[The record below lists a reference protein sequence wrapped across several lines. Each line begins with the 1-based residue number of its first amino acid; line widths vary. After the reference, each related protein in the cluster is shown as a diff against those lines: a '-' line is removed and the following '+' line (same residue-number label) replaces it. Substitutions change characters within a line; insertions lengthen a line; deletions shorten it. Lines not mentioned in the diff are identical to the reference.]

1 MTNKLK
7 FLNPFSKK
15 YKKVLAFD
23 GGGVRAIIGLYF
35 LRKLEEE
42 LSKSIFESFDLFIGT
57 SAGATNALMLG
68 MNGSKIKDLEEFWTT
83 DNLKRIMNQSLIDK
97 TSIFQTRPKYSNE
110 GKKEILR
117 NFFENKKIGQSLKPV
132 VVTAYDLEARKPILL
147 SSYGDPDVTAVQAA
161 NASSAAPIYFPTASM
176 EDGRWLIDGGIATN
190 NPSLLGYVEAKK
202 LFSTNNIKVLGIGA
216 GLNKKKISGR
226 NSRNWGALGWF
237 RHDILGI
244 MLESSLQNEILKDLI
259 GDDYL
264 RVNSPIGNVN
274 RRMDDM
280 SERNLQRIKDLAD
293 DWWLKFGKKSINFIN
308 S

>member
-1 MTNKLK
+1 MNNKFRL
-7 FLNPFSKK
+7 LNPFSKK
-15 YKKVLAFD
+15 YKKVLSFD
-23 GGGVRAIIGLYF
+23 GGGVRAIIGVYF
-35 LRKLEEE
+35 LKRLESES
-42 LSKSIFESFDLFIGT
+42 SKSIFDSFDLFIGT

-68 MNGSKIKDLEEFWTT
+68 MNGSRVDDIEKFWTVK
-83 DNLKRIMNQSLIDK
+83 NLKKIMNQSLIDK
-97 TSIFQTRPKYSNE
+97 TSIFQTRPKYTNE
-110 GKKEILR
+110 GKKEILHY
-117 NFFENKKIGQSLKPV
+117 FFENKKIGDSLKPV

-147 SSYGDPDVTAVQAA
+147 SSYSDPEISAVQAA

-190 NPSLLGYVEAKK
+190 NPALLGYIEAKK
-202 LFSTNNIKVLGIGA
+202 LFGTDNVKILGIGA
-216 GLNKKKISGR
+216 GLNKRKISGK
-226 NSRNWGALGWF
+226 NSRNWGALGWM

-259 GDDYL
+259 GDNYL

-280 SERNLQRIKDLAD
+280 SQRNLHRIKELAD
-293 DWWLKFGKKSINFIN
+293 DWWEKFGKKALNLIN

>member
-1 MTNKLK
+1 MKY
-7 FLNPFSKK
+7 LNLFSKK

-23 GGGVRAIIGLYF
+23 GGGVRAIMGVYF
-35 LRKLEEE
+35 LKRLEEE
-42 LSKSIFESFDLFIGT
+42 SSKSIFDSFDLFIGT

-68 MNGSKIKDLEEFWTT
+68 MNGCKFEDLEKFWTVE
-83 DNLKRIMNQSLIDK
+83 NLKKIMNQSFIDK
-97 TSIFQTRPKYSNE
+97 TSIFQTRPKYSND
-110 GKKEILR
+110 GKKEILYS
-117 NFFENKKIGQSLKPV
+117 FFENKKIGQSLKPV

-147 SSYGDPDVTAVQAA
+147 SSYADPKIPAVHAV

-190 NPSLLGYVEAKK
+190 NPSLIGYVEAKK

-216 GLNKKKISGR
+216 GLNKRKISGK
-226 NSRNWGALGWF
+226 NSRNWGALGWL

-259 GDDYL
+259 GADYL
-264 RVNSPIGNVN
+264 RINSPIGNVN
-274 RRMDDM
+274 RRMDDI
-280 SERNLQRIKDLAD
+280 SEKNLIRIKALAD
-293 DWWLKFGKKSINFIN
+293 DWWKKFGKRSINFIN

>member
-1 MTNKLK
+1 
-7 FLNPFSKK
+7 
-15 YKKVLAFD
+15 
-23 GGGVRAIIGLYF
+23 
-35 LRKLEEE
+35 
-42 LSKSIFESFDLFIGT
+42 
-57 SAGATNALMLG
+57 
-68 MNGSKIKDLEEFWTT
+68 
-83 DNLKRIMNQSLIDK
+83 MNQSFIDK

-110 GKKEILR
+110 GKKKILQT
-117 NFFENKKIGQSLKPV
+117 FFEDRKIGQSLKPV
-132 VVTAYDLEARKPILL
+132 VVTAYDLEARKPILI
-147 SSYGDPDVTAVQAA
+147 SSYGDPEVTAVNAA

-202 LFSTNNIKVLGIGA
+202 IFSSNNIKVLGIGA
-216 GLNKKKISGR
+216 GLNKRKISGK

-264 RVNSPIGNVN
+264 RVNSSIGNVN

-280 SERNLQRIKDLAD
+280 SEKNLDRIKVLAD
-293 DWWLKFGKKSINFIN
+293 DWWQKYGKKSINFIN

>member
-1 MTNKLK
+1 
-7 FLNPFSKK
+7 
-15 YKKVLAFD
+15 
-23 GGGVRAIIGLYF
+23 
-35 LRKLEEE
+35 
-42 LSKSIFESFDLFIGT
+42 
-57 SAGATNALMLG
+57 
-68 MNGSKIKDLEEFWTT
+68 MNGSTITDLEKFWTV
-83 DNLKRIMNQSLIDK
+83 DNLKKIMNQSFIDK

-110 GKKEILR
+110 GKKEILQT
-117 NFFENKKIGQSLKPV
+117 FFENRKIGQSLKPV

-147 SSYGDPDVTAVQAA
+147 SSYGDPEVAAVNAA

-202 LFSTNNIKVLGIGA
+202 IFSTDNIKVLGIGA
-216 GLNKKKISGR
+216 GLNKRKISGK

-264 RVNSPIGNVN
+264 RVNSSIGNVN

-280 SERNLQRIKDLAD
+280 SEKNLERIRLLAD
-293 DWWLKFGKKSINFIN
+293 DWWQKYGKKSINFIN

>member
-1 MTNKLK
+1 MDNTVVHSR
-7 FLNPFSKK
+7 F
-15 YKKVLAFD
+15 
-23 GGGVRAIIGLYF
+23 IYF
-35 LRKLEEE
+35 LKRLEQE
-42 LSKSIFESFDLFIGT
+42 SSISIFESFDLFIGT
-57 SAGATNALMLG
+57 SAGATNALLLG
-68 MNGSKIKDLEEFWTT
+68 MNGSKISNLEKFWTVE
-83 DNLKRIMNQSLIDK
+83 NLKKIMNQSFIDK

-110 GKKEILR
+110 GKKKILQT
-117 NFFENKKIGQSLKPV
+117 FFEDRKIGQSLKPV

-147 SSYGDPDVTAVQAA
+147 SSYGDPEVTAVNAA

-202 LFSTNNIKVLGIGA
+202 IFSTDNIKVLGIGA
-216 GLNKKKISGR
+216 GLNKRKISGK

-264 RVNSPIGNVN
+264 RVNSSIGNVN

-280 SERNLQRIKDLAD
+280 SEKNLERIRVLAD
-293 DWWLKFGKKSINFIN
+293 DWWQKYGKKSINFIN

>member
-1 MTNKLK
+1 MKYFNL
-7 FLNPFSKK
+7 FSKK

-23 GGGVRAIIGLYF
+23 GGGVRAIMGVYF
-35 LRKLEEE
+35 LKKLEQES
-42 LSKSIFESFDLFIGT
+42 SKSIFESFDLFIGT
-57 SAGATNALMLG
+57 SAGATNALLLG
-68 MNGSKIKDLEEFWTT
+68 MNGSTIADLEKFWTV
-83 DNLKRIMNQSLIDK
+83 DNLKKIMNQSFIDK

-110 GKKEILR
+110 GKKKILQT
-117 NFFENKKIGQSLKPV
+117 FFEDRKIGQSLKPV

-147 SSYGDPDVTAVQAA
+147 SSYGDPEITAVNAA

-202 LFSTNNIKVLGIGA
+202 IFSTDNIKVLGIGA
-216 GLNKKKISGR
+216 GLNKRKISGK

-264 RVNSPIGNVN
+264 RINSSIGNVN

-280 SERNLQRIKDLAD
+280 SEKNLERIRVLAD
-293 DWWLKFGKKSINFIN
+293 DWWQKYGKKTINFIN

>member
-1 MTNKLK
+1 MKY
-7 FLNPFSKK
+7 LNLFSKK

-23 GGGVRAIIGLYF
+23 GGGVRVIMGVYF
-35 LRKLEEE
+35 LKKLEEE
-42 LSKSIFESFDLFIGT
+42 SSKSIYESFDLFIGT

-68 MNGSKIKDLEEFWTT
+68 MNASKVEDIEKFWTIE
-83 DNLKRIMNQSLIDK
+83 NLKKIMNQSFIDK
-97 TSIFQTRPKYSNE
+97 TSIFQTRPKYTNE
-110 GKKEILR
+110 GKKEVLS
-117 NFFENKKIGQSLKPV
+117 NFFGNKRMGKSKKPV
-132 VVTAYDLEARKPILL
+132 IVTAYDLEARQPILI
-147 SSYGDPDVTAVQAA
+147 SSYNDPEVSAVYAA
-161 NASSAAPIYFPTASM
+161 NASSAAPIYFPTANM

-190 NPSLLGYVEAKK
+190 NPSLLGYIEAKK

-216 GLNKKKISGR
+216 GLNKRKISGK
-226 NSRNWGALGWF
+226 NSRNWGALGWL

-259 GDDYL
+259 GENYL

-280 SERNLQRIKDLAD
+280 SEKNLLRIKDLAD
-293 DWWLKFGKKSINFIN
+293 EWWEKFGEKSINFIN

>member
-1 MTNKLK
+1 MKY
-7 FLNPFSKK
+7 LNLFSKK

-23 GGGVRAIIGLYF
+23 GGGVRAIMGVYF
-35 LRKLEEE
+35 LKRLEEE
-42 LSKSIFESFDLFIGT
+42 SSKSIFDSFDLFIGT

-68 MNGSKIKDLEEFWTT
+68 MNGCNIEDLEKFWTIE
-83 DNLKRIMNQSLIDK
+83 NLKKIMNQSFIDK
-97 TSIFQTRPKYSNE
+97 TSIFQTRPKYSND
-110 GKKEILR
+110 GKKEILYS
-117 NFFENKKIGQSLKPV
+117 FFENKKIGQSLKPV

-147 SSYGDPDVTAVQAA
+147 SSYADPKILAVHAA

-190 NPSLLGYVEAKK
+190 NPSLIGYVEAKK

-216 GLNKKKISGR
+216 GLNKRKISGK
-226 NSRNWGALGWF
+226 NSRNWGALGWL

-259 GDDYL
+259 GPDYL
-264 RVNSPIGNVN
+264 RINSPIGNVN
-274 RRMDDM
+274 RRMDDI
-280 SERNLQRIKDLAD
+280 SEKNLIKIKELAD
-293 DWWLKFGKKSINFIN
+293 DWWKKFGKRSINFIN

>member
-1 MTNKLK
+1 M
-7 FLNPFSKK
+7 
-15 YKKVLAFD
+15 
-23 GGGVRAIIGLYF
+23 GVYF
-35 LRKLEEE
+35 LKKLEQES
-42 LSKSIFESFDLFIGT
+42 SKSIFESFDLFIGT
-57 SAGATNALMLG
+57 SAGATNALLLG
-68 MNGSKIKDLEEFWTT
+68 MNGSTIADLEKFWTV
-83 DNLKRIMNQSLIDK
+83 DNLKKIMNQSFIDK

-110 GKKEILR
+110 GKKKILQT
-117 NFFENKKIGQSLKPV
+117 FFEDRKIGQSLKPV

-147 SSYGDPDVTAVQAA
+147 TSYGDPEITAVNAA

-202 LFSTNNIKVLGIGA
+202 IFSTDNIKVLGIGA
-216 GLNKKKISGR
+216 GLNKRKISGK

-264 RVNSPIGNVN
+264 RVNSSIGNVN

-280 SERNLQRIKDLAD
+280 SEKNLERIRLLAD
-293 DWWLKFGKKSINFIN
+293 DWWQKYGKKSINFIN